1 MRFAPIEIVV
11 NGNMANAITSE
22 TVPLDQVFGLSVQAV
37 YTTTGTL
44 GGVVSLQG
52 SNTHQEDNEKN
63 VLNAGTWT
71 TISSVTLSGA
81 GNTLWN
87 VENSNY
93 LWLRVVYAPA
103 MGDSGTLNTVCVTKG
118 V

>member
-1 MRFAPIEIVV
+1 MRYAPIDIVV
-11 NGNMANAITSE
+11 NGNMASAITSE

-37 YTTTGTL
+37 YTTGGTL
-44 GGVVSLQG
+44 GGVLSLEG
-52 SNTHQEDNEKN
+52 SNTHSEDNEKN
-63 VLNAGTWT
+63 ILNAGTWT
-71 TISSVTLSGA
+71 TISSVTLSGG

-93 LWLRVVYAPA
+93 LWLRVTYAPA
-103 MGDSGTLNTVCVTKG
+103 GGDAGTLNVVCVTKG

>member
-1 MRFAPIEIVV
+1 MRYAPIDIVV
-11 NGNMANAITSE
+11 AGDMSANITSE

-37 YTTTGTL
+37 YATAGTL
-44 GGVVSLQG
+44 AGVLSLEG

-63 VLNAGTWT
+63 VLVPGTWT
-71 TISSVTLSGA
+71 TISSVTLAGSGD
-81 GNTLWN
+81 TLWN

-93 LWLRVVYAPA
+93 LWLRVTYTADLA
-103 MGDSGTLNTVCVTKG
+103 DTGTLKVVCVTKG

>member
-1 MRFAPIEIVV
+1 MRYAPIDIVEA
-11 NGNMANAITSE
+11 GNMASSITSE

-37 YTTTGTL
+37 YTTGGTL
-44 GGVVSLQG
+44 AGVLSLQG
-52 SNTHQEDNEKN
+52 SNTHEEDNEKN
-63 VLNAGTWT
+63 VLVPGTWT
-71 TISSVTLSGA
+71 TISSVTLSG
-81 GNTLWN
+81 GGDTLWN

-103 MGDSGTLNTVCVTKG
+103 GGDSGTLNVVCVTKG

>member
-1 MRFAPIEIVV
+1 MRYAPIEIVA

-37 YTTTGTL
+37 YTTAGTL
-44 GGVVSLQG
+44 AGALAIQG
-52 SNTHQEDNEKN
+52 SNTHSEDNEKN
-63 VLNAGTWT
+63 VINAGTWT
-71 TISSVTLSGA
+71 TINSVTLAGS

-93 LWLRVVYAPA
+93 LWLRLIYTPA
-103 MGDSGTLNTVCVTKG
+103 VSDSGVLNVVCVTKG